1 MKVLEQYA
9 KVRNSIPESVRLVVV
24 SKFKPLESID
34 YLFNHYGHLEFG
46 ESRAQEFVGKAT
58 GLDKKIQW
66 HFIGHLQTNK
76 IRAILPYCSLIQSVD
91 SYRLLGEI
99 NREAQKLNLKVPVL
113 LQFFIAKEETKYG
126 LSLDEACSFLESE
139 EYKVLKNIN
148 IQGVM
153 GMASLTEDQVRVRKE
168 FKALRS
174 HFEFLRENYF
184 RNQEEFRE
192 VSMGM
197 SGDYQLA
204 IEEGSTMVRIGS
216 LIFGER

>member
-9 KVRNSIPESVRLVVV
+9 KVRNSIPDCVRLVVV

-34 YLFNHYGHLEFG
+34 YLFNHYGHFEFG
-46 ESRAQEFVGKAT
+46 ESRAQEFVVKAT
-58 GLDKKIQW
+58 GLDKKIHW

-76 IRAILPYCSLIQSVD
+76 IRAILPFCSLIQSVD
-91 SYRLLGEI
+91 SFRLLSEI

-113 LQFFIAKEETKYG
+113 LQFFIATEETKYG
-126 LSLDEACSFLESE
+126 LSLDEACHFLESK
-139 EYKVLKNIN
+139 EYKLLNNVD

-153 GMASLTEDQVRVRKE
+153 GMASLTKDQVRVRQE
-168 FKALRS
+168 FKTLRS
-174 HFEFLRENYF
+174 HFEFLRKNYF
-184 RNQEEFRE
+184 MNQESFRE

-197 SGDYQLA
+197 SGDYKLA

-216 LIFGER
+216 LIFGE